1 MTKVI
6 KVTFQ
11 IEVDSIFK
19 DAYLGDGRAQDLTID
34 DLVNQANEERWSD
47 DDQKALSFLLK
58 KACRLDDG
66 LTYGVTKDLVSQF
79 EEAVLA

>member
-19 DAYLGDGRAQDLTID
+19 DAHLGDGRAQDLTIE

-47 DDQKALSFLLK
+47 DDQKALRFLLK

-66 LTYGVTKDLVSQF
+66 LDHGVTKDLVAQF
-79 EEAVLA
+79 EEAEVS